1 MLKVKNLNPFYSRMG
16 GKQFSKNLIVPLIP
30 NDIDTYVECFF
41 GAGSVFFR
49 REQKPLKEVIND
61 IDEDIYKVLNAV
73 KNDRKLNDEIKK
85 ENIDKEYF
93 ESIKKSDRAIHILER
108 LKHSYFGKGKCF
120 NANNK
125 GFKTDFNLYRERLTD
140 VEIHNKDFKEIIEEH
155 KDNPKAF
162 FYLDPPYECSLNKKD
177 YYKHSTVQPIDVLNA
192 VKNIK
197 GRFLITYN
205 ESENIRNIFKD
216 YKIETY
222 KTIYSATQHV
232 KSRHINE
239 IIIRNY

>member
-1 MLKVKNLNPFYSRMG
+1 MQKVKNLNPFYSRIG

-30 NDIDTYVECFF
+30 LDIDTYVECFF

-49 REQKPLKEVIND
+49 REQKPLKEVVND
-61 IDEDIYKVLNAV
+61 LDEDIYLILDGV
-73 KNDRKLNDEIKK
+73 KNDPNFNKEINRKLDNA
-85 ENIDKEYF
+85 YF
-93 ESIKKSDRAIHILER
+93 TSIKESKKPTHIFER
-108 LKHSYFGKGKCF
+108 LKTSYFGKGKSYCDS
-120 NANNK
+120 K
-125 GFKTDFNLYRERLTD
+125 GRINTNTDFYKERLKD
-140 VEIHNKDFKEIIEEH
+140 VEINNKDFKEIIEQH

-162 FYLDPPYECSLNKKD
+162 FYLDPPYECSLNRKD

-205 ESENIRNIFKD
+205 DSENIRHVFKD

-222 KTIYSATQHV
+222 KTIYAGTQYV
-232 KSRHINE
+232 KSRDINE